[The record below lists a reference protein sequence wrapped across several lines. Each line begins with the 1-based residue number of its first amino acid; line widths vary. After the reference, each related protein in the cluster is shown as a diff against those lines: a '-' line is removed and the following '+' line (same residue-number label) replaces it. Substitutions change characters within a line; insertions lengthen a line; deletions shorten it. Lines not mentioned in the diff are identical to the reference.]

1 MIKLIIAGY
10 YGFRNAGDEAILS
23 GMVHSLRSTFE
34 DVNICVVTADPDF
47 TKRTHEVEVVDME
60 DVPELIHQIRTSDA
74 VLLGGGGL
82 LNDYWSLKEDFL
94 LTSKHVGLALYSGIV
109 LLAYLLERPAM
120 LYAVGIGPLKDE
132 ETKEVV
138 RWIASMAKRI
148 SVRDPESAELLASM
162 GFGEVRGP
170 NFIRVSADPAF
181 VMPVGDIDQARTIV
195 KKAGIPR
202 DGLLLA
208 AILRYWEYGVDPDWW
223 QQQVAAALDTWL
235 DQNQGHVVF
244 LPMQSLE
251 GTLYENDLLI
261 CEKVIQKMSNRG
273 RTTVLDLSNQF
284 SLLPGVLSLC
294 GLTLSMRLHGIIFSL
309 LAGTP
314 AVGLAYDPK
323 ITSLMSIAGLEKLNL
338 PRNEWTA
345 SLIIGALTRAS
356 QMDSPGDLRSVVSE
370 MKANTLAD
378 ANMTSELLEE
388 DARAVDIVDSWMRK
402 LTLAKVQESLERS
415 DQQYTWEYRTYEL
428 SDLFLK
434 AQDRLLELE
443 RSKRK
448 LGENVEQY
456 RELLGRKVKENTELQ
471 GELESVG
478 RTLKEQLQH
487 NEELQQQNE
496 DSKSR
501 IHRLEQSRDQVL
513 IERDDLY
520 RQLNTLRDTLAVRI
534 TSRYW
539 DLAKRIFPLGS
550 RRRRLYQIVRLWF
563 REKIKSPQG
572 LPGGR
577 HTEAP
582 GASMPGWQDRNG
594 RTAYAQGGELQ
605 SRSSI
610 LHFTEDQIRLGHRRV
625 VTVISSTPYVESEGQ
640 RAIHLAREFSRMGYA
655 IVFAYWRWD
664 MGSKQPQ
671 DRLVDG
677 VFQLPIDE
685 MVDSPAD
692 VIHALSAFAEKNVLI
707 EFPFPGLFEF
717 LAMAHAEGW
726 VTIYDVVD
734 DWEAFYQVGQAAWY
748 DPRFEKH
755 LLETSDAVM
764 AINEHLLLKI
774 QSSGRMECAI
784 IPNGVNHSFGRID
797 DPIVMDKGAI
807 TLGYF
812 GYLAPAWFDW
822 PLIREVAS
830 LNPEWKIYIIGYGDE
845 GNASSLPENV
855 VFLGKK
861 PWRSLAAYAA
871 NWDVG
876 IVPFR
881 IGAVS
886 KAADPIK
893 TYEYLSLG
901 LPVVTMGVDPPVGG
915 EDFVLQSASLE
926 SFIENVHSAASSPKS
941 LVEDRKAFA
950 RVSDWSKRAAAIESI
965 IERGEQRILEKRSLF
980 CRPA

>member
-1 MIKLIIAGY
+1 
-10 YGFRNAGDEAILS
+10 
-23 GMVHSLRSTFE
+23 
-34 DVNICVVTADPDF
+34 
-47 TKRTHEVEVVDME
+47 
-60 DVPELIHQIRTSDA
+60 
-74 VLLGGGGL
+74 
-82 LNDYWSLKEDFL
+82 
-94 LTSKHVGLALYSGIV
+94 
-109 LLAYLLERPAM
+109 
-120 LYAVGIGPLKDE
+120 
-132 ETKEVV
+132 
-138 RWIASMAKRI
+138 
-148 SVRDPESAELLASM
+148 
-162 GFGEVRGP
+162 
-170 NFIRVSADPAF
+170 
-181 VMPVGDIDQARTIV
+181 
-195 KKAGIPR
+195 
-202 DGLLLA
+202 
-208 AILRYWEYGVDPDWW
+208 
-223 QQQVAAALDTWL
+223 
-235 DQNQGHVVF
+235 
-244 LPMQSLE
+244 
-251 GTLYENDLLI
+251 
-261 CEKVIQKMSNRG
+261 
-273 RTTVLDLSNQF
+273 
-284 SLLPGVLSLC
+284 
-294 GLTLSMRLHGIIFSL
+294 
-309 LAGTP
+309 
-314 AVGLAYDPK
+314 
-323 ITSLMSIAGLEKLNL
+323 
-338 PRNEWTA
+338 
-345 SLIIGALTRAS
+345 
-356 QMDSPGDLRSVVSE
+356 
-370 MKANTLAD
+370 
-378 ANMTSELLEE
+378 
-388 DARAVDIVDSWMRK
+388 
-402 LTLAKVQESLERS
+402 
-415 DQQYTWEYRTYEL
+415 
-428 SDLFLK
+428 
-434 AQDRLLELE
+434 
-443 RSKRK
+443 
-448 LGENVEQY
+448 
-456 RELLGRKVKENTELQ
+456 
-471 GELESVG
+471 
-478 RTLKEQLQH
+478 
-487 NEELQQQNE
+487 
-496 DSKSR
+496 
-501 IHRLEQSRDQVL
+501 
-513 IERDDLY
+513 
-520 RQLNTLRDTLAVRI
+520 
-534 TSRYW
+534 
-539 DLAKRIFPLGS
+539 
-550 RRRRLYQIVRLWF
+550 
-563 REKIKSPQG
+563 
-572 LPGGR
+572 
-577 HTEAP
+577 
-582 GASMPGWQDRNG
+582 
-594 RTAYAQGGELQ
+594 
-605 SRSSI
+605 
-610 LHFTEDQIRLGHRRV
+610 
-625 VTVISSTPYVESEGQ
+625 
-640 RAIHLAREFSRMGYA
+640 
-655 IVFAYWRWD
+655 